1 VNWED
6 DAGFFGKP
14 AVVLRHVF
22 ATASGESSALG
33 LDRWVY
39 TRIAVKRPLV
49 RVRECLRSVVRVR
62 YHLHTT

>member
-1 VNWED
+1 
-6 DAGFFGKP
+6 
-14 AVVLRHVF
+14 VVLRHVF

-39 TRIAVKRPLV
+39 ARITIKRPLV
-49 RVRECLRSVVRVR
+49 RVRECPRSVVRVR